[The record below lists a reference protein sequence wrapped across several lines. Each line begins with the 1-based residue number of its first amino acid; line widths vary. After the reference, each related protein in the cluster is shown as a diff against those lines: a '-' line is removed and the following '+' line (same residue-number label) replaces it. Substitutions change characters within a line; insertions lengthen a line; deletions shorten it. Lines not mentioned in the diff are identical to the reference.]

1 MSLFRVLKKFGT
13 ILSKHQKFRVFELI
27 ILMIIGGFLEMASVS
42 LVFPLMSAVTNAD
55 DTLNSKYIKF
65 VCSLIGINDSK
76 TMVLFLALFL
86 ALIYLLKNAF
96 LLFEYNCQYRFV
108 YNNMFFMKKQLL
120 YSFVNRPY
128 EFFLHSSTGE
138 LMRIINT
145 DTTQTFALLTTVL
158 NMLTETVVSL
168 CLIVTTFVIAPL
180 ITLIMAGV
188 LLILLTLIQLF
199 IKPIL
204 TKAGNEYKS
213 SLAGENKWLLQTLEG
228 IKEIK
233 TSREEEYFEDNY
245 DKYGKVEI
253 NCARKNVLLQ
263 VVPRFLIEAVCM
275 SSMLIAVGVLIY
287 IGWNPK
293 DLLPMLSAVAMA
305 AVRLLPSV
313 NRIAVAFSSISFQEP
328 MLDSLLESLNSM
340 NFNGKESFLNA
351 NKEDDALLAG
361 EKSKKRISAIKDT
374 ISVNDV
380 VYSYPNSK
388 ETVLNMASLK
398 VEKGTS
404 VGIVGDSGSGKTTLV
419 DVMLG
424 LLKPSRGEVSI
435 DGIDIQDDASG
446 WLGQIGYIP
455 QTIFMID
462 DTIRENVIF
471 GYPRE
476 GYSDEL
482 VWKALDEASLG
493 DFVRSLPEGL
503 DTKIGERGVRI
514 SGGQRQRIGIAR
526 ALYREP
532 DILFF
537 DEATSALDNSTESAI
552 MESINSLKGTKTM
565 VIIAHRLTTIEAC
578 DHVYRVADGKIEK
591 ER

>member
-1 MSLFRVLKKFGT
+1 MSLFRVLKKFGA
-13 ILSKHQKFRVFELI
+13 ILSKHQKFRIFELI
-27 ILMIIGGFLEMASVS
+27 VLMIIGGFLEMASVS
-42 LVFPLMSAVTNAD
+42 LIFPLMSAVTNAD
-55 DTLNSKYIKF
+55 DTLNSKYVKS
-65 VCSLIGINDSK
+65 VCSLLGINDSK

-86 ALIYLLKNAF
+86 AVIYLLKNAF

-138 LMRIINT
+138 LVRIINT
-145 DTTQTFALLTTVL
+145 DTTQTFALMTTVL
-158 NMLTETVVSL
+158 NMLTESIVSL
-168 CLIVTTFVIAPL
+168 CLIVTTFIIAPM

-188 LLILLTLIQLF
+188 LFILLALIQLF

-233 TSREEEYFEDNY
+233 TSREEKYFEDNY

-287 IGWNPK
+287 FGWDTK

-328 MLDSLLESLNSM
+328 MLDSLLESFGNM
-340 NFNGKESFLNA
+340 YCIGKATFIDMDNRGEAWPINKES
-351 NKEDDALLAG
+351 KEYVGKIA
-361 EKSKKRISAIKDT
+361 DT
-374 ISVNDV
+374 ILVDNV
-380 VYSYPNSK
+380 VYTYPNSK
-388 ETVLNMASLK
+388 EAVLNMASLQ
-398 VEKGTS
+398 VDKGTS

-419 DVMLG
+419 DIMLG
-424 LLKPSRGEVSI
+424 LLNPSGGKVLI
-435 DGIDIQDDASG
+435 DGVDIRSDIAG
-446 WLGQIGYIP
+446 WLSQIGYIP

-462 DTIRENVIF
+462 GTIRENVIF

-476 GYSDEL
+476 KHSDEL

-493 DFVRSLPEGL
+493 DFVRSLPDGL

-565 VIIAHRLTTIEAC
+565 VIIAHRLTTIEVC
-578 DHVYRVADGKIEK
+578 DHVYRVRNGKIEK